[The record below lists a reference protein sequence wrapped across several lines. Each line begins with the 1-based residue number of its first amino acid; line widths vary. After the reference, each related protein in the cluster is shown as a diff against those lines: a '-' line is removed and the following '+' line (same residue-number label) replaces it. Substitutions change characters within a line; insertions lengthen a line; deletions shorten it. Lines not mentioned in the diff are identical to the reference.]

1 MRVDEKDREKERER
15 ERRREEKRERKRK
28 EEGRN
33 EGRRGGEEEATKL
46 GVTDLLISG
55 AVLLGKSRVA
65 WVELLKTGSW
75 KSGLLCPG
83 TSRKGAVLN
92 LVQIEDGIM

>member
-1 MRVDEKDREKERER
+1 LKG
-15 ERRREEKRERKRK
+15 RK
-28 EEGRN
+28 EGRK
-33 EGRRGGEEEATKL
+33 EGGEGKKRPTKL

-83 TSRKGAVLN
+83 TSRKGTVLN

>member
-1 MRVDEKDREKERER
+1 MRVDEKEREKERER

-28 EEGRN
+28 KEGRK
-33 EGRRGGEEEATKL
+33 EGEGKKRPTKL

-55 AVLLGKSRVA
+55 AVLLGKNRVA

-75 KSGLLCPG
+75 KSGLLCPDIP
-83 TSRKGAVLN
+83 RKGTVLN
-92 LVQIEDGIM
+92 WVQIEDGIM